1 MEKKK
6 MGPKLR
12 LALIILGVYLLV
24 LIAAAVLIDGRHA
37 EITLLGESEMTV
49 EVGSEFTDPGA
60 EAIST
65 GRIFGSSKKPKSL
78 SGQGQVDTGKL
89 GEYTI
94 SYTASVLGRETRL
107 ERHVR
112 VVDTQPP
119 VIELNH
125 IEGYKASWFTG
136 YEEEGYT
143 ARDNCDGDITGRVE
157 RTETEDR
164 IIYTVKDSS
173 GNEARAER
181 QIEYSISTPS
191 ISLNGDADMTMTA
204 AMRFSEPGYRAADS
218 LGNDLTGYV
227 TVSGSVC
234 PYVPGSYELT
244 YSITNDRGDM
254 ASAKRR
260 VNVVA
265 AERPEVK
272 KPDKKTIYLTFD
284 DGPGPYT
291 EQLLD
296 ILSEYGAKATFF
308 VTGTDT
314 RYSDMIGRAYREGH
328 SIGVHTYTHD
338 YNSIYSSEQAYFD
351 DFNAV
356 EQLIYEQTG
365 SYTSLFRFPGGSSNT
380 VSRFNPGIMS
390 RLAAA
395 MESMGYRYFDWNVSS
410 GDAGETTVTSQV
422 TENIIAG
429 CSGKTAAVVLQHD
442 IKNYSVN
449 AVEAVLIWGT
459 SNGYSFEA
467 LDMTSYEAHHSI
479 AN

>member
-1 MEKKK
+1 M
-6 MGPKLR
+6 
-12 LALIILGVYLLV
+12 
-24 LIAAAVLIDGRHA
+24 
-37 EITLLGESEMTV
+37 
-49 EVGSEFTDPGA
+49 
-60 EAIST
+60 
-65 GRIFGSSKKPKSL
+65 
-78 SGQGQVDTGKL
+78 
-89 GEYTI
+89 
-94 SYTASVLGRETRL
+94 
-107 ERHVR
+107 
-112 VVDTQPP
+112 
-119 VIELNH
+119 
-125 IEGYKASWFTG
+125 
-136 YEEEGYT
+136 
-143 ARDNCDGDITGRVE
+143 
-157 RTETEDR
+157 
-164 IIYTVKDSS
+164 KDSS

-181 QIEYSISTPS
+181 IIEYSISTPS

-204 AMRFSEPGYRAADS
+204 AMSFSEPGYRAADS
-218 LGNDLTGYV
+218 LGNDLTSYV

-272 KPDKKTIYLTFD
+272 KPERKTIYLTFD

-395 MESMGYRYFDWNVSS
+395 MENMGYRYFDWNVSS

-422 TENIIAG
+422 AENIIAG

-449 AVEAVLIWGT
+449 AVETVLIWGT

-467 LDMTSYEAHHSI
+467 LDMTSYEAHHGI

>member
-6 MGPKLR
+6 MSPKLR

-24 LIAAAVLIDGRHA
+24 LLAAAVLIDGRHV

-49 EVGSEFTDPGA
+49 EVGETFTDPGA
-60 EAIST
+60 QTIST
-65 GRIFGSSKKPKSL
+65 GRIFGSSRKPKGL

-89 GEYTI
+89 GEYTV
-94 SYTASVLGRETRL
+94 SYTASVLGRETTV

-125 IEGYKASWFTG
+125 TEGYKASWFTG

-157 RTETEDR
+157 RTELEDR

-181 QIEYSISTPS
+181 LIEYSISTPS

-204 AMRFSEPGYRAADS
+204 AMSFSEPGYRAADS
-218 LGNDLTGYV
+218 LGNDLTSYV

-244 YSITNDRGDM
+244 YSITNDRGDA

-272 KPDKKTIYLTFD
+272 KPERKTIYLTFD

-395 MESMGYRYFDWNVSS
+395 MENMGYRYFDWNVSS

-422 TENIIAG
+422 AENIIAG

-449 AVEAVLIWGT
+449 AVETVLIWGT

-467 LDMTSYEAHHSI
+467 LDMTSYEAHHGI

>member
-1 MEKKK
+1 M
-6 MGPKLR
+6 
-12 LALIILGVYLLV
+12 
-24 LIAAAVLIDGRHA
+24 
-37 EITLLGESEMTV
+37 
-49 EVGSEFTDPGA
+49 
-60 EAIST
+60 
-65 GRIFGSSKKPKSL
+65 
-78 SGQGQVDTGKL
+78 DTGKL
-89 GEYTI
+89 GEYTV
-94 SYTASVLGRETRL
+94 SYTASVLGRETTV

-125 IEGYKASWFTG
+125 TEGYKASWFTG

-157 RTETEDR
+157 RTELEDR

-181 QIEYSISTPS
+181 LIEYSISTPS

-204 AMRFSEPGYRAADS
+204 AMSFSEPGYRAADS
-218 LGNDLTGYV
+218 LGNDLTSYV

-244 YSITNDRGDM
+244 YSITNDRGDA

-272 KPDKKTIYLTFD
+272 KPERKTIYLTFD
-284 DGPGPYT
+284 DGPGPCT

-395 MESMGYRYFDWNVSS
+395 MENMGYRYFDWNVSS

-422 TENIIAG
+422 AENIIAG

-449 AVEAVLIWGT
+449 AVETVLIWGT

-467 LDMTSYEAHHSI
+467 LDMTSYEAHHGI

>member
-1 MEKKK
+1 M
-6 MGPKLR
+6 
-12 LALIILGVYLLV
+12 
-24 LIAAAVLIDGRHA
+24 
-37 EITLLGESEMTV
+37 
-49 EVGSEFTDPGA
+49 
-60 EAIST
+60 
-65 GRIFGSSKKPKSL
+65 
-78 SGQGQVDTGKL
+78 DTGKL
-89 GEYTI
+89 GEYTV
-94 SYTASVLGRETRL
+94 SYTASVLGRETTV

-125 IEGYKASWFTG
+125 TEGYKASWFTG

-157 RTETEDR
+157 RTELEDR

-181 QIEYSISTPS
+181 LIEYSISTPS

-204 AMRFSEPGYRAADS
+204 AMSFSEPGYRAADS
-218 LGNDLTGYV
+218 LGNDLTSYV

-272 KPDKKTIYLTFD
+272 KPERKTIYLTFD

-395 MESMGYRYFDWNVSS
+395 MENMGYRYFDWNVSS

-422 TENIIAG
+422 AENIIAG

-449 AVEAVLIWGT
+449 AVETVLIWGT

-467 LDMTSYEAHHSI
+467 LDMTSYEAHHGI

>member
-1 MEKKK
+1 M
-6 MGPKLR
+6 
-12 LALIILGVYLLV
+12 
-24 LIAAAVLIDGRHA
+24 
-37 EITLLGESEMTV
+37 
-49 EVGSEFTDPGA
+49 
-60 EAIST
+60 
-65 GRIFGSSKKPKSL
+65 
-78 SGQGQVDTGKL
+78 
-89 GEYTI
+89 
-94 SYTASVLGRETRL
+94 

-125 IEGYKASWFTG
+125 TEGYKASWFTG

-157 RTETEDR
+157 RTELEDR

-181 QIEYSISTPS
+181 IIEYSISTPS

-204 AMRFSEPGYRAADS
+204 AMSFSEPGYRAADS
-218 LGNDLTGYV
+218 LGNDLTSYV

-272 KPDKKTIYLTFD
+272 KPERKTIYLTFD

-395 MESMGYRYFDWNVSS
+395 MENMGYRYFDWNVSS

-422 TENIIAG
+422 AENIIAG

-449 AVEAVLIWGT
+449 AVETVLIWGT

-467 LDMTSYEAHHSI
+467 LDMTSYEAHHGI

>member
-1 MEKKK
+1 M
-6 MGPKLR
+6 
-12 LALIILGVYLLV
+12 
-24 LIAAAVLIDGRHA
+24 
-37 EITLLGESEMTV
+37 
-49 EVGSEFTDPGA
+49 
-60 EAIST
+60 
-65 GRIFGSSKKPKSL
+65 
-78 SGQGQVDTGKL
+78 
-89 GEYTI
+89 
-94 SYTASVLGRETRL
+94 
-107 ERHVR
+107 
-112 VVDTQPP
+112 
-119 VIELNH
+119 
-125 IEGYKASWFTG
+125 
-136 YEEEGYT
+136 
-143 ARDNCDGDITGRVE
+143 
-157 RTETEDR
+157 
-164 IIYTVKDSS
+164 
-173 GNEARAER
+173 
-181 QIEYSISTPS
+181 
-191 ISLNGDADMTMTA
+191 
-204 AMRFSEPGYRAADS
+204 
-218 LGNDLTGYV
+218 
-227 TVSGSVC
+227 
-234 PYVPGSYELT
+234 PGSYELT

-272 KPDKKTIYLTFD
+272 KPERKTIYLTFD

-395 MESMGYRYFDWNVSS
+395 MENMGYRYFDWNVSS

-422 TENIIAG
+422 AENIIAG

-449 AVEAVLIWGT
+449 AVETVLIWGT

-467 LDMTSYEAHHSI
+467 LDMTSYEAHHGI